1 VVTLTGP
8 GGIGKSALALA
19 VARSMFPMFQGDGW
33 LVELAS
39 LSDPGLVPSAVASV
53 LDLKLGGDE
62 ISAEKVARVIGDKK
76 LFLILDNCEHV
87 IDAAAELVEAIVRL
101 CPRTTVLATSREL
114 LRIDGEYVYRV
125 PPLDVPPENQME
137 PEVILEHNAV
147 ELFIARTRTQ
157 DPDISLLSENL
168 PAIASICRHLDGI
181 PLAIEFAAARAA
193 TLGVQQ
199 VATRL
204 DDRFGLLTSGR
215 RTALPRHRTL
225 RAMLDWSYELLTE
238 EERLLLRRMGI
249 FSSGFTLEAAAAV
262 MSDRDN
268 TAPYVAEG
276 IANLVAKSLIA
287 RDGSA
292 ISGRWRLLETIRA
305 YALEKLGES
314 GEFQRLARRHAEY
327 YRHLFEQAERD
338 WETRPTA
345 EWLAD
350 YGRQIDDLRAA
361 LDWAFSPGGDASIG
375 VSLTAAAVPLW
386 MHVSLLDECRGR
398 AEQALA
404 ALAAGGDRDAR
415 REMNLYAAMGASLR

>member
-1 VVTLTGP
+1 
-8 GGIGKSALALA
+8 
-19 VARSMFPMFQGDGW
+19 M
-33 LVELAS
+33 
-39 LSDPGLVPSAVASV
+39 
-53 LDLKLGGDE
+53 
-62 ISAEKVARVIGDKK
+62 
-76 LFLILDNCEHV
+76 
-87 IDAAAELVEAIVRL
+87 
-101 CPRTTVLATSREL
+101 LATSREV

-125 PPLDVPPENQME
+125 PPLAVPPEDQME
-137 PEVILEHNAV
+137 PEVILQHDAV
-147 ELFIARTRTQ
+147 ELFIARTRIQ
-157 DPDISLLSENL
+157 APDISLHRENL

-204 DDRFGLLTSGR
+204 DDRFRLLTSGR

-225 RAMLDWSYELLTE
+225 RAMLDWSYELLPD
-238 EERLLLRRMGI
+238 EERFLLRRLAI

-268 TAPYVAEG
+268 TAPYVAEA

-287 RDGSA
+287 RDGSP

-314 GEFQRLARRHAEY
+314 GESERLARRHAEY
-327 YRHLFEQAERD
+327 YRHLFEQAERE
-338 WETRPTA
+338 WQTRPTT

-361 LDWAFSPGGDASIG
+361 LD
-375 VSLTAAAVPLW
+375 
-386 MHVSLLDECRGR
+386 
-398 AEQALA
+398 
-404 ALAAGGDRDAR
+404 
-415 REMNLYAAMGASLR
+415 